1 MTTIPSMPQSVPLFW
16 GQNPLKIPLLCGFK
30 RLTAG
35 LLRSEGPELED
46 SQELMDSDVIYK
58 TPCGLSLR
66 NYDDVMSF
74 LLETESY
81 KILQVMQMLQHR
93 RSGKVKT
100 APEKRLLKY
109 F

>member
-1 MTTIPSMPQSVPLFW
+1 MPQSVPLFW

-35 LLRSEGPELED
+35 LLLSEGAELEE
-46 SQELMDSDVIYK
+46 SQEPMDLDVIYK
-58 TPCGLSLR
+58 TPCGLSLH

-81 KILQVMQMLQHR
+81 DFLQVI
-93 RSGKVKT
+93 
-100 APEKRLLKY
+100 
-109 F
+109 